1 MTQKREDWSGKGW
14 TRSRT
19 GGQCVADD
27 RGGLRGAIEHCG
39 CGGPWRNELEEICV
53 WDMLEALGSNG
64 GVVCEAVSWGCGKM
78 GDWVDGL
85 QGIEC

>member
-1 MTQKREDWSGKGW
+1 M
-14 TRSRT
+14 
-19 GGQCVADD
+19 
-27 RGGLRGAIEHCG
+27 
-39 CGGPWRNELEEICV
+39 